1 MRPIIAVAAALV
13 VVAAIVLGIELS
25 SSSSEP
31 STTRTP
37 DRPTDP
43 TIGERPRPALADQEP
58 GQGGTPTT
66 EPRRSRLRDHRDTSG
81 PYDPAG
87 RTENRTAQR
96 LSPDLVRSLSAQLEA
111 VMLECTTTSTR
122 GPAPVVN
129 GTVFVDVAGGALQV
143 TEASIELRDLDDAAK
158 QCMQARWVGQTAP
171 APQGV
176 SATHYEIS
184 VVFAVPSR

>member
-1 MRPIIAVAAALV
+1 MRQLIVAAAALV
-13 VVAAIVLGIELS
+13 VVAVIALAIKLS
-25 SSSSEP
+25 SSSET
-31 STTRTP
+31 STSRRTP
-37 DRPTDP
+37 DPASDP
-43 TIGERPRPALADQEP
+43 TIGERPRPTLASDEP

-66 EPRRSRLRDHRDTSG
+66 EPTRSRLRDHRDTSG
-81 PYDPAG
+81 PYDPAA

-111 VMLECTTTSTR
+111 VMLECTATSTR
-122 GPAPVVN
+122 GPTPVVN

-158 QCMQARWVGQTAP
+158 QCMQSRWVGQTAP
-171 APQGV
+171 APEGV
-176 SATHYEIS
+176 AATHYEIS